1 MDLITAVQR
10 NNLEG
15 VRLFVEIGFG
25 KDQCDIDGWTPL
37 YWASYLGY
45 LEVTQYLVEQGATL
59 DKTANLGFTPL
70 SVAALYGHLDVVR
83 YLLEQ
88 GADRDKADN
97 AGQTPLHGAARW
109 GHLETVI
116 LLMCYG
122 ADLNARNNGGQ
133 LPIDVARTEEIEQAI
148 RDEPRRRMD
157 HGHKRATEQD
167 QHPNAAEP
175 QEAVEEEGQSNK
187 LPGAEVEEET
197 KVASEDED
205 SEPSD
210 GEDDSYG
217 MRAALG

>member
-1 MDLITAVQR
+1 MALFAAVNV
-10 NNLEG
+10 NNLERVKLLLEQG
-15 VRLFVEIGFG
+15 ADKEKGDRNGS
-25 KDQCDIDGWTPL
+25 TPL
-37 YWASYLGY
+37 YLASYDGNLI
-45 LEVTQYLVEQGATL
+45 VTQCLVEQGANL
-59 DKTANLGFTPL
+59 DKVNNDGDTPL
-70 SVAALYGHLDVVR
+70 AVAALYGHLDVVR

-88 GADRDKADN
+88 GADRDKATTY
-97 AGQTPLHGAARW
+97 GYTPLHYAAQR
-109 GHLETVI
+109 GYLEI
-116 LLMCYG
+116 AMLLMSYG
-122 ADLNARNNGGQ
+122 ADLNMVNNHGL
-133 LPIDVARTEEIEQAI
+133 LPIYVASTEEIRQAI